1 MCVEEFEEVGLKT
14 EVEWTAGV
22 GVMVDNP
29 STVVD
34 GLTAIGA
41 MLLPEV
47 GEAIKVDKTTDEA
60 IVLDL
65 FGRIVLRSEVGSEFA
80 KNVSLLDNHED
91 RDDAGEELEANS
103 VAIWWLNDIE
113 NVGENDDDA
122 CTAPFRA
129 CVEKPKYAIELPGV
143 EPASAIVDPAEVGVG
158 SAGWDGPGREFSPVG
173 PEGNALAAT
182 MGDPTRRLTLVP
194 VVDAGMVLLSFEG
207 SNESIASGD
216 SLEVAPR

>member
-41 MLLPEV
+41 MLLPDV

-60 IVLDL
+60 IILDL

-80 KNVSLLDNHED
+80 KNVS
-91 RDDAGEELEANS
+91 
-103 VAIWWLNDIE
+103 
-113 NVGENDDDA
+113 
-122 CTAPFRA
+122 
-129 CVEKPKYAIELPGV
+129 
-143 EPASAIVDPAEVGVG
+143 
-158 SAGWDGPGREFSPVG
+158 
-173 PEGNALAAT
+173 
-182 MGDPTRRLTLVP
+182 
-194 VVDAGMVLLSFEG
+194 
-207 SNESIASGD
+207 
-216 SLEVAPR
+216 